1 MIASSPSLL
10 ENRSTTGRFEPSYS
24 LDDATITELVRLATL
39 APSAFH
45 LQNWSFVAVRTAAA
59 KERLATLA
67 FGQRQVCDAA
77 VTYIV
82 CGELG
87 AYTQLSARLQPSV
100 DAGML
105 SPAIQRTWV
114 EMATQAHR
122 DNAQL
127 QRDEAVRSASLATM
141 ALLVAARE
149 MDLDAGVLGGF
160 DPSGVHE
167 AFKLPADV
175 IPVMLVTVGRAAT
188 GNWPQKIRR
197 PPGDVLSFR

>member
-10 ENRSTTGRFEPSYS
+10 ENRSTTGRFDPACS

-45 LQNWSFVAVRTAAA
+45 LQNWSFVAVRTTAA
-59 KERLATLA
+59 KELLATLA
-67 FGQRQVCDAA
+67 FGQRQICDAA
-77 VTYIV
+77 VTCIV

-87 AYTQLSARLQPSV
+87 AYAQLSARLQPSV
-100 DAGML
+100 DAGIL

-122 DNAQL
+122 ASATL

-149 MDLDAGVLGGF
+149 MGLDAGVIGGF
-160 DPSGVHE
+160 DPDGIRT
-167 AFKLPADV
+167 AFQLRSCD
-175 IPVMLVTVGRAAT
+175 IPVTLVTMGRAAN